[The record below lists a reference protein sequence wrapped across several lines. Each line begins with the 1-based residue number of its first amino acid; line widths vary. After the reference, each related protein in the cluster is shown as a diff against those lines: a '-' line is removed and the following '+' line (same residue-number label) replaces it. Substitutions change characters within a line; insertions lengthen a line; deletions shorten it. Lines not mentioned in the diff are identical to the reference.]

1 MEYVYASLLLHSV
14 GKKVDENGLKKVI
27 EAAGEKPDEAQ
38 IKAIVSNLEKVD
50 IDEAIKMSAVPVAQ
64 AAAPAAAPAESGE
77 AEKKKEEKSEE
88 DEKKSAEE
96 AASGLSSLFG

>member
-77 AEKKKEEKSEE
+77 AEKKEEKSEE